1 MSPERVVRW
10 AATNQ
15 MKYIIFNTSYML
27 INQMKYT
34 SCKDSS

>member
-15 MKYIIFNTSYML
+15 MKYIIFNTYYML
-27 INQMKYT
+27 YT
-34 SCKDSS
+34 SCKDSN